1 MISSS
6 SQLKSSKMNA
16 SLADSLGISAN
27 ESLKTKIPLRQIVQ
41 FAERLQAQNLEVSC
55 HLNFTG
61 ESRASETQTGED
73 GFIKS
78 M

>member
-1 MISSS
+1 MISSA

-41 FAERLQAQNLEVSC
+41 FAERLQAQNLEVIYDS
-55 HLNFTG
+55 
-61 ESRASETQTGED
+61 
-73 GFIKS
+73 KS
-78 M
+78 FRGKKNRRN

>member
-1 MISSS
+1 
-6 SQLKSSKMNA
+6 MNA

-55 HLNFTG
+55 ISKYQGKAELQKLKQENMVLRNQCNG
-61 ESRASETQTGED
+61 YDSV
-73 GFIKS
+73 IL
-78 M
+78 